1 MLLLSLLLLA
11 AAILAFVRVPEFL
24 IHSRY
29 PLPVYGLLLASV
41 VAAFAS
47 RRRGVWRSLTIGGT
61 ALLGTLFVAYTA
73 LYYEIGDGRLSI
85 RAGDRFP
92 EFTVQTSTGG
102 SFSPSQLRG
111 KSAALYIFYRGH
123 W

>member
-24 IHSRY
+24 IHAQY

-47 RRRGVWRSLTIGGT
+47 RRRGVLRSLTIGGT
-61 ALLGTLFVAYTA
+61 AVVAALFVAYTA
-73 LYYEIGDGRLSI
+73 LYYEIGAGRLAV

-92 EFTVQTSTGG
+92 EFTLDTSTGE
-102 SFSPSQLRG
+102 SFAPSQLRG